1 MFFLDQAMKRRIVIL
16 GSGFASF
23 SFIKAV
29 SLEYYDITIISERN
43 HFIFTPLLPSTTV
56 GTIEFRSIIEPIR
69 TARKN
74 LTFVQARCK
83 RIDHSVKTI
92 HCTNIIDQRD
102 FSLSYEV
109 LIIAVGAVN
118 NTFGIPGVLENAF
131 FLKELRDARK
141 IRQRIID
148 NFERASTPGIDAS
161 QLSRILHFVVVGGG
175 PTGVEFAAE
184 LADFLEEELTRS
196 YPELVGTVRITLV
209 EGGRYILNSFDEK
222 ISEYATRLF
231 NRRRVTVLT
240 NKPVREVKPD
250 MLILSDGSE
259 LPYGLLVWS
268 TGNGP
273 TELVR
278 SLPFVK
284 DQAQRIIT
292 DQHFCVL
299 NEKDVFALG
308 DCANIFEHPLVATAQ
323 VAIQSGKYLAK
334 LFNTMGK
341 TGLTKNEFKPFVYK
355 HMGMLAYI
363 GGNKAVADLPNTKAR
378 GFTTWLFWRSAYLT
392 RLVSLKN
399 KVLVIFD
406 WTKAI
411 LFGRDV
417 SRF

>member
-1 MFFLDQAMKRRIVIL
+1 MKRKVIIL

-23 SFIKAV
+23 SFIKTV
-29 SLEYYDITIISERN
+29 SLVHYDITVISERN
-43 HFIFTPLLPSTTV
+43 HFLFTPLLPSTTV

-74 LTFVQARCK
+74 LTFVQARCIH
-83 RIDHSVKTI
+83 IDPAVKTL
-92 HCTNIIDQRD
+92 HCTNVVDQRD
-102 FSLSYEV
+102 FSLNYDL
-109 LIIAVGAVN
+109 LIVAVGAVN
-118 NTFGIPGVLENAF
+118 NTFDIPGVHEFAF

-148 NFERASTPGIDAS
+148 NFERASTPGLDAS

-196 YPELVGTVRITLV
+196 YPELVGTARITLV
-209 EGGRYILNSFDEK
+209 EGGKHILNSFDDK

-240 NKPVREVKPD
+240 NKPVREVKQD
-250 MLILSDGSE
+250 MLILADGSE
-259 LPYGLLVWS
+259 LSYGLLVWS

-278 SLPFVK
+278 SLPFIK
-284 DQAQRIIT
+284 DQVQRIIT
-292 DQHFCVL
+292 DRHFCVL

-308 DCANIFEHPLVATAQ
+308 DCANIDEHPLVATAQ

-334 LFNTMGK
+334 LFNIMGK
-341 TGLTKNEFKPFVYK
+341 TGRTVNEIKPFAYN

-363 GGNKAVADLPNTKAR
+363 GDNKAVADLPNTKVR

-406 WTKAI
+406 WTKAMF
-411 LFGRDV
+411 FGRDV